1 VSRKKLLL
9 VGGGHAQV
17 EILKHLQEITRNGID
32 VTMLSP
38 EEKHLYSGMAPGR
51 LSGSYDREELTLPIR
66 KLTEA
71 GGGSFEKGWA
81 TAVDPERRVVHDH
94 RGNAFPYD
102 VVSFNVGS
110 RVPFKRVVPE
120 AEREAIGRTIFP
132 AKPVACLDAARIRL
146 TAIRPPRKIAV
157 VGGGPGGC
165 EIAANIAWDLR
176 DRGVAASVTLFAA
189 GQVVPRQSSAFRRYV
204 RARLRDL
211 AVDIRE
217 GQRVESAY
225 AGGLVAAGRYHETE
239 MTILAI
245 GVAPPPLFA
254 DSGLPTGAAGG
265 LLVNRNL
272 QCVAYPEIF
281 GAGDCIEIE
290 EMPLDRV
297 GVHALRE
304 APVLRDNVI
313 ATLQRRSLRS
323 FESKNEYL
331 LICNLADRYGVGS
344 KWGLS
349 AAGRLIGRLKEG
361 IDRWFVRSN
370 RPA

>member
-1 VSRKKLLL
+1 MSRKKLLL
-9 VGGGHAQV
+9 VGGGHAQL
-17 EILKHLQEITRNGID
+17 EILNHLQDTTRDGID

-51 LSGSYDREELTLPIR
+51 LSGTYDREELTLPIR

-94 RGNAFPYD
+94 RGNSFSYD

-110 RVPFKRVVPE
+110 RVPFERVVPE

-176 DRGVAASVTLFAA
+176 RRGVAASVTLFAA
-189 GQVVPRQSSAFRRYV
+189 GSVVPRQSEAFRRYL
-204 RARLRDL
+204 RARLL
-211 AVDIRE
+211 ELKVDIRE
-217 GQRVESAY
+217 GARVDSVH
-225 AGGLVAAGRYHETE
+225 AGGIVVAGHYHEAE

-245 GVAPPPLFA
+245 GVAPPRLFA

-265 LLVNRNL
+265 LLVNRSL
-272 QCVAYPEIF
+272 QCVTYPEIF

-290 EMPLDRV
+290 GMPLDRV

-304 APVLRDNVI
+304 APVLRQNVV
-313 ATLQRRSLRS
+313 ASLKGKALER
-323 FESKNEYL
+323 FTSKNEYL
-331 LICNLADRYGVGS
+331 LICNLAGGYGVGT
-344 KWGLS
+344 KWFVTARG
-349 AAGRLIGRLKEG
+349 GLIGRLKER
-361 IDRWFVRSN
+361 IDRWFVNSH
-370 RPA
+370 RPV